1 MAAAVI
7 FFFFEGGGI
16 LTSTNDNPTV
26 KENHRHKSG
35 ELKKL
40 GLTLK
45 PFTDTERARSCD
57 FALSVLIHL
66 IRWFSQLLIFSA
78 KSEDTDARR
87 ESREISYCG
96 PQSKPTYRND

>member
-35 ELKKL
+35 ELKQL
-40 GLTLK
+40 GLMSK
-45 PFTDTERARSCD
+45 PFTDTERSRSCD

-78 KSEDTDARR
+78 KSEDTDAPR
-87 ESREISYCG
+87 ESREISYCV
-96 PQSKPTYRND
+96 RF